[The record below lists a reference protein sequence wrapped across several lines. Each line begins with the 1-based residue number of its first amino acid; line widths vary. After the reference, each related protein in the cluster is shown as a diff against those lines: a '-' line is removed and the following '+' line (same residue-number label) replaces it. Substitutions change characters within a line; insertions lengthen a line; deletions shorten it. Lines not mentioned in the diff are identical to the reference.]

1 MIDKSLL
8 AVVIASREAMH
19 EKTVKECR
27 DRYLCSTFAEMAGR
41 SFMFYPLVIFSL
53 FFAYLCHGAGLKG
66 LVDCFD
72 PVRYL
77 AVLDRVEPQAYPS
90 C

>member
-19 EKTVKECR
+19 EKAVKECR
-27 DRYLCSTFAEMAGR
+27 DRYLCSTCAEMAGR

-53 FFAYLCHGAGLKG
+53 VFCISMSLCWIERPGRL
-66 LVDCFD
+66 L
-72 PVRYL
+72 
-77 AVLDRVEPQAYPS
+77 
-90 C
+90 